1 MSSGAYFGL
10 ARCVQYAAF
19 AATMIVGIA
28 SGSEAQDVCTQDTYT
43 ITTQSDADALGS
55 CNNITGLITVQSD
68 TLTSLTLSGIQRL
81 DGSLAISSCAAL
93 TEISA
98 PQLQW
103 INDNFTLSSLPQLTN
118 LSLPALE
125 TVQMAISWISIPQ
138 LTSPSLKTEGVD
150 EYGNPGTN
158 IYGDLT
164 ISDTGIKTLDFF
176 NFGSFSRVEDV
187 SVTGNKD
194 MKIVNLSSLVTSS
207 LLEFADNG
215 ESFQILL
222 PKLTTAEGL
231 SLQDVMQF
239 DISSLT
245 TLSATLQL
253 ENNSFQAFEMDQ
265 LNAIGGDVI
274 VRGNQMM
281 NKFSLPAL
289 TEIGGGIYSGDFVI
303 ANNSALTA
311 LDGLGKLAAVDGSTN
326 LSGNLYKVSLPAMD
340 DMSDGFHLLTTV
352 LEFNCSS
359 FDRIFYSSDISKY
372 PDRYSC
378 GTSGTRTDTA
388 IHYHPPSSGPAIPK
402 ATKVVII
409 IVCIVAAL
417 LATGI
422 GLRWWAKRRRRG
434 RVPEEPPIS
443 LRELGIAEEEG
454 EGVDGLPPYRRT
466 DWDTDSPSSAASK
479 TEGDSGDG
487 RGLAEH
493 FYTVA

>member
-1 MSSGAYFGL
+1 M
-10 ARCVQYAAF
+10 
-19 AATMIVGIA
+19 
-28 SGSEAQDVCTQDTYT
+28 
-43 ITTQSDADALGS
+43 
-55 CNNITGLITVQSD
+55 
-68 TLTSLTLSGIQRL
+68 
-81 DGSLAISSCAAL
+81 
-93 TEISA
+93 
-98 PQLQW
+98 
-103 INDNFTLSSLPQLTN
+103 
-118 LSLPALE
+118 
-125 TVQMAISWISIPQ
+125 PQ
-138 LTSPSLKTEGVD
+138 LTSPNLKTKGVD

-164 ISDTGIKTLDFF
+164 ISDTGIETLDFF
-176 NFGSFSRVEDV
+176 NFGSFSRVGDV

-215 ESFQILL
+215 ESFQVLL

-326 LSGNLYKVSLPAMD
+326 LSGNLYKLVLLVS
-340 DMSDGFHLLTTV
+340 G
-352 LEFNCSS
+352 C
-359 FDRIFYSSDISKY
+359 
-372 PDRYSC
+372 
-378 GTSGTRTDTA
+378 A
-388 IHYHPPSSGPAIPK
+388 I
-402 ATKVVII
+402 
-409 IVCIVAAL
+409 
-417 LATGI
+417 
-422 GLRWWAKRRRRG
+422 
-434 RVPEEPPIS
+434 
-443 LRELGIAEEEG
+443 ELM
-454 EGVDGLPPYRRT
+454 
-466 DWDTDSPSSAASK
+466 
-479 TEGDSGDG
+479 
-487 RGLAEH
+487 
-493 FYTVA
+493 

>member
-1 MSSGAYFGL
+1 MSSGASFGL
-10 ARCVQYAAF
+10 AKCVQYAAF

-68 TLTSLTLSGIQRL
+68 TLTSLTLNGIQRL
-81 DGSLAISSCAAL
+81 DGSLTISSCAAL

-103 INDNFTLSSLPQLTN
+103 INDNFTLSSLLQLTN
-118 LSLPALE
+118 LSLPTLE
-125 TVQMAISWISIPQ
+125 TVQMAISWTDIPL
-138 LTSPSLKTEGVD
+138 LTSPNLKTKGVD
-150 EYGNPGTN
+150 AYGNPGTN

-164 ISDTGIKTLDFF
+164 ISDTGIETLDFF
-176 NFGSFSRVEDV
+176 NFGSFSRVGDV

-194 MKIVNLSSLVTSS
+194 LKIVNMSSLVTSS

-215 ESFQILL
+215 ESFQVLL

-245 TLSATLQL
+245 TLSATLRL
-253 ENNSFQAFEMDQ
+253 EDNTFQVFELDQ

-281 NKFSLPAL
+281 NKFSLPLL

-326 LSGNLYKVSLPAMD
+326 LSGNLY
-340 DMSDGFHLLTTV
+340 
-352 LEFNCSS
+352 N
-359 FDRIFYSSDISKY
+359 SDISKY
-372 PDRYSC
+372 PNRYSC
-378 GTSGTRTDTA
+378 GTSGTSTDTA

-443 LRELGIAEEEG
+443 LRELGVGEEEEG
-454 EGVDGLPPYRRT
+454 EGVDGLPPYRRMGKPGEVPPGYKARE
-466 DWDTDSPSSAASK
+466 SPQTRTQIPPPPPARL
-479 TEGDSGDG
+479 
-487 RGLAEH
+487 RGIRG
-493 FYTVA
+493 TVAGWRSTFIRLPSRHEETAHGV